1 MTVAQWL
8 ALAKAD
14 AEQRGLPDL
23 VPALEG
29 LSKATMQLR
38 AADWNDA
45 ADLPTQAPSP
55 GNDNDDLAHPSTPP
69 GESRSSSKGQG
80 GHQ

>member
-14 AEQRGLPDL
+14 AEQRSLPDL

-29 LSKATMQLR
+29 LAKATAQLR

-45 ADLPTQAPSP
+45 ADGDPKDAIEGT
-55 GNDNDDLAHPSTPP
+55 DDD
-69 GESRSSSKGQG
+69 Q
-80 GHQ
+80 

>member
-14 AEQRGLPDL
+14 AERRGLPDL

-29 LSKATMQLR
+29 LAKATTQLR

-45 ADLPTQAPSP
+45 ADADPRDAIEGT
-55 GNDNDDLAHPSTPP
+55 DDD
-69 GESRSSSKGQG
+69 Q
-80 GHQ
+80 